1 MVLKRNFVMNVNWD
15 CNKNICEAIITIT
28 FPGKQTIMI
37 LTISIQY
44 ESDKWWENKEKYEFG
59 DN

>member
-1 MVLKRNFVMNVNWD
+1 MKLCYEYVNWD
-15 CNKNICEAIITIT
+15 CNKNICGAIITIT
-28 FPGKQTIMI
+28 FTGKQTIMI

-44 ESDKWWENKEKYEFG
+44 ESDKWWENKEKHEFV

>member
-1 MVLKRNFVMNVNWD
+1 MNVNWD
-15 CNKNICEAIITIT
+15 CNKNICGAIITIT
-28 FPGKQTIMI
+28 FPCKQTIMI

>member
-1 MVLKRNFVMNVNWD
+1 MNVNWD
-15 CNKNICEAIITIT
+15 CNKNICEAIITIA